1 MRHFCAALFAVVVAI
16 PAAAEEPTFKE
27 ARQRWLK
34 GNYEEARSQFESLA
48 KDAKEQIPAT
58 IGLSQTWESEGEYDK
73 ALTTVEAAL
82 AKNPKS
88 AELLARQAELFYVRG
103 HWKEAED
110 AAEKALAIQ
119 KDHFLA
125 RWIRAQVYRDRGDQ
139 KQADAECRW
148 FVRTYSERS
157 NADNEIKDPQELL
170 LVGLAGAENAR
181 WHNISDQFRVILNDV
196 WADALKNDKNFWPAE
211 YASGMLLLEK
221 YNRPEA
227 LRALE
232 KVLTINPSAAEAL
245 VAKGTAALEK
255 FEVREAEQLA
265 ERALKI
271 NKNLPDALRLRAD
284 VYLTTGDVLA
294 ALKELESARRIN
306 PRDERTLGRIAACK
320 LIQKKQTDFDALAQE
335 VAKHNPTPGIFY
347 FELAERLEDRRRYDA
362 AETYLRKAIELRP
375 MIPWPHTSLGM
386 HLMRMGREK
395 EGREVLQKSFEAD
408 PFNVKVSNTL
418 KVLRHLDKYETIKTE
433 HFELRFDPKTDGQ
446 LARYMTD
453 FLEDLYGE
461 LAKKFEYK
469 PKGQIL
475 VEVFNNHEM
484 FSGRVVA
491 VPDLHTIGAC
501 TGRMFA
507 MVSPQGKGVGKAF
520 NWSRVLR
527 HELVHIFNLE
537 QTGFLCPHWLT
548 EGLAVSN
555 EGFPRPPSWNQLL
568 VEKVPAGELLNLDTV
583 DMGFIRP
590 KSPVEWHQAYCQS
603 QLYVEF
609 MQKKYGPDTAGHML
623 KAYGDGLDT
632 SEAISRVCKTDKK
645 TFEKDYLA
653 YLQDVVKSIKGK
665 PADKPMTLAQLRE
678 AQEKKPEDPDLAA
691 RLAEQYVDRGRNAE
705 SRKLVDG
712 VLAKKK
718 EHPLANYVKA
728 RLLLLA
734 GEDEE
739 ARKLLEAALDP
750 KDPEPKIIQLLGKQY
765 FEARQMDKAAETF
778 ELGRK
783 TQPFETKWLLELTRV
798 YVQMGNKDKQI
809 DLLKELVITDADD
822 LDQRKRLAR
831 MLLDAGR
838 HAEAEKYARQALEI
852 KILDGDVQ
860 DMLFKALEGQKKN
873 AEVARLK
880 KVLEK

>member
-1 MRHFCAALFAVVVAI
+1 MRHFLAALAVVGISI
-16 PAAAEEPTFKE
+16 PVLAQGPTLKE
-27 ARQRWLK
+27 ARQRLLK
-34 GNYEEARSQFESLA
+34 GNYEEARAHFETLA
-48 KDAKEQIPAT
+48 KDEKQQVPAA
-58 IGLSQTWESEGEYDK
+58 IGLSQGWESEGEYDK
-73 ALTTVEAAL
+73 ALAAIEG
-82 AKNPKS
+82 ARTKNAKS
-88 AELLARQAELFYVRG
+88 ADLLARQAELLYLRG
-103 HWKEAED
+103 RWKDAED
-110 AAEKALAIQ
+110 AAEKAIAIQ
-119 KDHFLA
+119 KDNFLA
-125 RWIRAQVYRDRGDQ
+125 RWIRAQVYRDRGEQ

-211 YASGMLLLEK
+211 YASAMLLLEK

-227 LRALE
+227 IRALD

-255 FEVREAEQLA
+255 FEVREAETLA
-265 ERALKI
+265 ERALRI

-284 VYLTTGDVLA
+284 VYLTSGDLAA
-294 ALKELESARRIN
+294 ALKTLESARKIN

-320 LIQKKQTDFDALAQE
+320 LIEKKQADFDSLVQE
-335 VAKHNPTPGIFY
+335 VTKHNPTPGIFY
-347 FELAERLEDRRRYDA
+347 FELAERLEDRRRYDT

-418 KVLRHLDKYETIKTE
+418 KVLRHLDKYETVKTE
-433 HFELRFDPKTDGQ
+433 HFELRFDPKTDKQ
-446 LARYMTD
+446 LARYMAD
-453 FLEDLYGE
+453 FLEELHGE
-461 LAKKFEYK
+461 LVKKFEYT
-469 PKGQIL
+469 PKGLIL

-507 MVSPQGKGVGKAF
+507 MVSPQGKGVGKPF

-548 EGLAVSN
+548 EGLAVTN

-609 MQKKYGPDTAGHML
+609 MQKKYGADTVGHML

-632 SEAISRVCKTDKK
+632 AAAISKVCKTDKAA
-645 TFEKDYLA
+645 FEKEYVA
-653 YLQDVVKSIKGK
+653 YLQDVVKAIKGK
-665 PADKPMTLAQLRE
+665 PAEKAMTLAQLRE

-691 RLAEQYVDRGRNAE
+691 RLAEQYVDRGRNVEA
-705 SRKLVDG
+705 RKLVDG

-765 FEARQMDKAAETF
+765 FEARQLDKAAETF

-783 TQPFETKWLLELTRV
+783 TQPFESKWLVELARV
-798 YVQMGNKDKQI
+798 YVQQGNKDKQI
-809 DLLKELVITDADD
+809 DLLKELVMTDADD

-838 HAEAEKYARQALEI
+838 HAEAEKFARQALEI
-852 KILDGDVQ
+852 NILDADVQ
-860 DMLFKALEGQKKN
+860 DLLFKALEGQKKN
-873 AEVARLK
+873 AEVARLR